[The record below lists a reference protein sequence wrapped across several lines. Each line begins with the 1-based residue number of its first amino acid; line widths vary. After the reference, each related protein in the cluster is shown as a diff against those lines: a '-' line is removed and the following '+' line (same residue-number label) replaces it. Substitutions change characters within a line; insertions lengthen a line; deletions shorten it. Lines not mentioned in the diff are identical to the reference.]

1 MNTRLA
7 ALRVFAN
14 SLTYNLRDP
23 MTPKDWENVREIVDA
38 LDRHISDA
46 IIEEMVEGRMPMPP
60 LKPITVMPV
69 VVRAV

>member
-14 SLTYNLRDP
+14 ALTYNLRDP
-23 MTPKDWENVREIVDA
+23 MTPKDWRNVREIVDS

-46 IIEEMVEGRMPMPP
+46 IIEEMAEGRMPVPP
-60 LKPITVMPV
+60 IKPITVTPV
-69 VVRAV
+69 KVEAV